1 MVQASEGASVSE
13 SARVSDERTPLSAI
27 LIYASPAPCIGFMF
41 FLVSMYLMKFSTDV
55 LLIAPGVMGL
65 IFGIS
70 RIWDG
75 ISDPLAGYFSDRTNT
90 RIGRRRPWLL
100 ASLVPIVVV
109 FLMMWSPPQMLTG
122 TALVVWMA
130 VSVSG
135 FYTAMTIFGVPHASL
150 GAELSMSYDDRNR
163 VFGWRHI
170 CFMSGSFVAIGGMRL
185 LIASDTPRV
194 TANHLALVA
203 SLVTVAVM
211 LFCVVRV
218 RERPEHLGRG
228 AQNPFL
234 AFRDVLKNPHARL
247 LLIVALIEHL
257 GSANITIL
265 TPYAAHYIIGTPQLT
280 PFFVLCYMVAAVSTA
295 LFWVRLAKRYDKKRL
310 WMFSMVLTG
319 VAFGGMFFWGEGD
332 WIPIAL
338 LATLGG
344 VGGGCGPVI
353 APSIQSDIIDYDE
366 YMTGQRKEGA
376 YFAAFS
382 FAFKGSAGLTLMFT
396 GFVLQFSGF
405 EPNVEQTETAK
416 LAIRSLFALFPMVS
430 LWCGA
435 LLLSRFA
442 LNREE
447 HAEVR
452 AALDARRD

>member
-1 MVQASEGASVSE
+1 MEQASEGESVSG
-13 SARVSDERTPLSAI
+13 SVPVSEERTPLSAI

-75 ISDPLAGYFSDRTNT
+75 ISDPLAGYFSDRTET

-109 FLMMWSPPQMLTG
+109 FLMMWSPPRMLTG
-122 TALVVWMA
+122 SALVAWMA
-130 VSVSG
+130 VSVIG
-135 FYTAMTIFGVPHASL
+135 FYTAMTIFTVPHASL
-150 GAELSMSYDDRNR
+150 GAELTMSYDDRNR

-170 CFMSGSFVAIGGMRL
+170 CFMSGAFVAIGGMTL
-185 LIASDTPRV
+185 LIASDAPRA
-194 TANHLALVA
+194 TANHMALVVC
-203 SLVTVAVM
+203 LLTVGVM
-211 LFCVVRV
+211 LFCVARV

-228 AQNPFL
+228 AESPFR
-234 AFRDVLKNPHARL
+234 AFRDVLENPHARR
-247 LLIVALIEHL
+247 LLIASLIEHL
-257 GSANITIL
+257 GSANMSIL
-265 TPYAAHYIIGTPQLT
+265 TPYAAHYIIGTPHLT

-295 LFWVRLAKRYDKKRL
+295 LFWARLAKRYDKKQL
-310 WMFSMVLTG
+310 WMFSMTLTG
-319 VAFGGMFFWGEGD
+319 LSFGGMFFCGEGD
-332 WIPIAL
+332 WIPVAL

-366 YMTGQRKEGA
+366 YQTGERKEGA

-382 FAFKGSAGLTLMFT
+382 FAFKGSAGITLMLT

-405 EPNVEQTETAK
+405 VPNVEQTETAK
-416 LAIRSLFALFPMVS
+416 LAIRSLFALFPLVS
-430 LWCGA
+430 FSCGA
-435 LLLSRFA
+435 LLLSRLA
-442 LNREE
+442 LNRET

-452 AALDARRD
+452 AALDERR

>member
-1 MVQASEGASVSE
+1 MDQVSE
-13 SARVSDERTPLSAI
+13 SESISRGVRVSDERTPLSSI

-75 ISDPLAGYFSDRTNT
+75 ISDPLAGYLSDRTNT
-90 RIGRRRPWLL
+90 RIGRRRPWML

-122 TALVVWMA
+122 TALVIWMA
-130 VSVSG
+130 VGVIG

-170 CFMSGSFVAIGGMRL
+170 CFMSGAFVAIGGMRL
-185 LIASDTPRV
+185 LIASDTPRA
-194 TANHLALVA
+194 TANSLALVA
-203 SLVTVAVM
+203 SLLTVGVM
-211 LFCVVRV
+211 LFCVARV

-228 AQNPFL
+228 AENPFR
-234 AFRDVLKNPHARL
+234 AFRDVLKNPHARR

-265 TPYAAHYIIGTPQLT
+265 TPYAAEYVYGTPQLT
-280 PFFVLCYMVAAVSTA
+280 PLYVLCYLVAAVSTA
-295 LFWVRLAKRYDKKRL
+295 LFWVRLAKRYDKRRL
-310 WMFSMVLTG
+310 WMFSMTLTG
-319 VAFGGMFFWGEGD
+319 LAFGGMFLLGEGD
-332 WIPIAL
+332 WIPLAL
-338 LATLGG
+338 LSALGG
-344 VGGGCGPVI
+344 VGGGCGPIV

-366 YMTGQRKEGA
+366 YKTGERKEGA

-382 FAFKGSAGLTLMFT
+382 FAFKGSTGLTLMFT
-396 GFVLQFSGF
+396 GFVLQLSGF
-405 EPNVEQTETAK
+405 APNVEQTETAK
-416 LAIRSLFALFPMVS
+416 LAIRILFALFPLVS

-447 HAEVR
+447 HARVR
-452 AALDARRD
+452 AALDSRDK